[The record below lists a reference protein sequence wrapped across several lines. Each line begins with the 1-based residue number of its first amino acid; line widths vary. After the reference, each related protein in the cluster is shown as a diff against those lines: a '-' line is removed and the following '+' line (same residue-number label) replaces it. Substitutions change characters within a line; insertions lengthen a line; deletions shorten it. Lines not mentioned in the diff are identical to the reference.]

1 MYKEVVMKKSRILFA
16 LVTIALMLVKPS
28 FVYAAEDEITII
40 AEDMIIREL
49 SETEM
54 LELAC
59 ISAEEMQNDMYTP
72 MLATSSYTAYEYSR
86 VFSIYL
92 EDTLVARISP
102 RCTVWHYTDG
112 KVHLYHRTITA
123 ERLASYDI
131 GRTYGS
137 IVNTD
142 GSLSYTTG
150 DRIHLYGLT
159 NTWDFAIDFRVTP
172 TEASFDCYEV

>member
-1 MYKEVVMKKSRILFA
+1 MKKASIL
-16 LVTIALMLVKPS
+16 LIVITIMLMFIEPS
-28 FVYAAEDEITII
+28 LVYASEEEVTVAAGNMT
-40 AEDMIIREL
+40 IREL
-49 SETEM
+49 SDEEKDALSGMILETIGDNAN
-54 LELAC
+54 LSLA
-59 ISAEEMQNDMYTP
+59 IE
-72 MLATSSYTAYEYSR
+72 SSYTAYEYSR
-86 VFSIYL
+86 SFDFYL
-92 EDTLVARISP
+92 NDRWVAQANAV
-102 RCTVWHYTDG
+102 CTVWHYTDG
-112 KVHLYHRTITA
+112 KVHLYYRTITA
-123 ERLASYDI
+123 ERLASYDV